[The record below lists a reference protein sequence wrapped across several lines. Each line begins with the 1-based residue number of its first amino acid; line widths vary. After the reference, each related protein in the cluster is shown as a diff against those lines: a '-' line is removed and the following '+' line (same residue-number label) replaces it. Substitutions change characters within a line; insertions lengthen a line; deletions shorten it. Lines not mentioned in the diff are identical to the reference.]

1 MPLPARRPTLAGLG
15 VGMLSLLAAT
25 RPALAEPPAAPQL
38 QLATPPTRG
47 EDAAVAEREW
57 YGAPM
62 LVVDVLA
69 FGSLAGAASVEHPH
83 PDLAT
88 WLAVA
93 GVWGYLVNGPA
104 FHFFHKRFGMAL
116 ASLGIRV
123 GAPLVGMPAGALIGA
138 LVARAFH
145 YGSDGGGAVITGMA
159 FGFLGGWLVA
169 AAVDDFVIARKPVE
183 SAQQV
188 LSLVPVYEPVT
199 QQTGLMLRGTW

>member
-1 MPLPARRPTLAGLG
+1 MPLPVRRLTLAGLR
-15 VGMLSLLAAT
+15 VGMLSLLTAA

-38 QLATPPTRG
+38 QLATPPTQA
-47 EDAAVAEREW
+47 EDATAVEREW

-62 LVVDVLA
+62 LIVDVLA
-69 FGSLAGAASVEHPH
+69 FGSLAAAASVEHPH
-83 PDLAT
+83 ADLAT

-116 ASLGIRV
+116 ASLEIRV

-138 LVARAFH
+138 LVARV
-145 YGSDGGGAVITGMA
+145 YSYESDGGGAFITGMA
-159 FGFLGGWLVA
+159 LGFLGGWLVA
-169 AAVDDFVIARKPVE
+169 AAVDDFAFARKPVE

-199 QQTGLMLRGTW
+199 QQTGLMLRGT